1 MMIIG
6 VIKGKVHMPISSM
19 ISGTIQKYYD
29 QLPSETQELLD
40 ASVERIVEQKRK
52 GGKVMVIT
60 GSGPNIHE
68 GVTSLVAELMDKGI
82 VDAVSTSSAVV
93 AHELAGTLDK
103 VKRVDGT
110 NLGLSPTLLPKGN
123 TFEIT
128 QMSEEQFALVR
139 QEMMIDEEL
148 IRQGNAMGG
157 DIIIKAAGN
166 MAYPMGLRTERLGR
180 EIVAMARTYGL
191 PFETVAG
198 WGADPRTMLGAGAR
212 KGLPVLV
219 SVPQLIGGGGVGLAI
234 GDSISISERC
244 MRMANMID
252 SSTILIESAIAL
264 TQEIHD
270 GPFETYTGHGV
281 WAGWDGYRTT
291 SLEGKTLVR
300 IDLDLNLK
308 RAWDMQRNDATV
320 QMAIDKGLPK
330 TKLTGIPFRME
341 MSGFA
346 RLESSLPV
354 IGDIGV
360 IWPVLAWKVANA
372 LNIQLDFISHPQ
384 QTPEGQAMREWI
396 VDIIQPLNRAAMLA
410 KASEFRRSA

>member
-1 MMIIG
+1 
-6 VIKGKVHMPISSM
+6 MPISSM
-19 ISGTIQKYYD
+19 NSDAIQKYYD
-29 QLPSETQELLD
+29 QLHPETQKLLD
-40 ASVERIVEQKRK
+40 VAIERIVEQKHK

-82 VDAVSTSSAVV
+82 VDAVSTSSGVV
-93 AHELAGTLDK
+93 AHEMAGTLDK
-103 VKRVDGT
+103 VKRFDGT
-110 NLGLSPTLLPKGN
+110 KLGLSRTLLPKGN

-128 QMSEEQFALVR
+128 QMGEEQLALMR
-139 QEMMIDEEL
+139 KEMMVDEEL
-148 IRQGNAMGG
+148 IQRGNAIEG

-166 MAYPMGLRTERLGR
+166 MGYPMGLRTERLAR
-180 EIVAMARTYGL
+180 EILAIARTYGL

-198 WGADPRTMLGAGAR
+198 WGADPCTMLGVGAR
-212 KGLPVLV
+212 KELPVLV

-244 MRMANMID
+244 MRMSKMME
-252 SSTILIESAIAL
+252 SSAVLIESAIAL

-281 WAGWDGYRTT
+281 WAGWDGYQTI

-308 RAWDMQRNDATV
+308 RAWDLQRNDATV
-320 QMAIDKGLPK
+320 QQAIDKGLPK
-330 TKLTGIPFRME
+330 AKLTGIPFRME

-346 RLESSLPV
+346 RLENSLPL
-354 IGDIGV
+354 IGDIGI
-360 IWPVLAWKVANA
+360 IWPVLACKVAQA
-372 LNIQLDFISHPQ
+372 LDVKLDFVSHPQ

-396 VDIIQPLNRAAMLA
+396 VENIRPVQRDLLLKTSQVY
-410 KASEFRRSA
+410 RRGR

>member
-1 MMIIG
+1 MAVG
-6 VIKGKVHMPISSM
+6 PM
-19 ISGTIQKYYD
+19 ISGIIQKYYN
-29 QLPSETQELLD
+29 QLQPETQKLVD
-40 ASVERIVEQKRK
+40 VAVERIIEQKRK
-52 GGKVMVIT
+52 GGKLMVIT

-68 GVTSLVAELMDKGI
+68 GVTTLVADLMDKGI

-93 AHELAGTLDK
+93 AHEMAGTLDK
-103 VKRVDGT
+103 VKRFDGSK
-110 NLGLSPTLLPKGN
+110 LGLSRTLLPKGN

-128 QMSEEQFALVR
+128 QMGEEQLTLMR
-139 QEMMIDEEL
+139 EEMMMDEEL
-148 IRQGNAMGG
+148 IRRGNAIEG

-166 MAYPMGLRTERLGR
+166 MGYPMGLRTERLAR
-180 EIVAMARTYGL
+180 EILALARTYGL

-198 WGADPRTMLGAGAR
+198 WGADPRTMLGVGAR

-244 MRMANMID
+244 MRMSKMME
-252 SSTILIESAIAL
+252 SSAILIESAIVL

-281 WAGWDGYRTT
+281 WAGWDGYQTI

-320 QMAIDKGLPK
+320 QQAIDKGLPK

-346 RLESSLPV
+346 RLENSLPL
-354 IGDIGV
+354 IGDIGT
-360 IWPVLAWKVANA
+360 IWPVLACKVAQA
-372 LNIQLDFISHPQ
+372 LDVKLDFISHPQ

-396 VDIIQPLNRAAMLA
+396 VENVRPVQRDILLKTSQAY
-410 KASEFRRSA
+410 RRGR

>member
-1 MMIIG
+1 MAVG
-6 VIKGKVHMPISSM
+6 PI
-19 ISGTIQKYYD
+19 ISGIIQKYYN
-29 QLPSETQELLD
+29 QLQPETQKLMD
-40 ASVERIVEQKRK
+40 VAVERIIEQKRK
-52 GGKVMVIT
+52 GGKLMVIT

-68 GVTSLVAELMDKGI
+68 GVTTLVADLMDKGI

-93 AHELAGTLDK
+93 AHEMAGTLDK
-103 VKRVDGT
+103 VKRFDGT
-110 NLGLSPTLLPKGN
+110 KLGLSRTLLPKGN

-128 QMSEEQFALVR
+128 QMGEEQLALVR
-139 QEMMIDEEL
+139 EEMIMDEEL
-148 IRQGNAMGG
+148 IRRGNAIEG

-166 MAYPMGLRTERLGR
+166 MGYPMGLRTERLAR
-180 EIVAMARTYGL
+180 EILAIARTYGL

-198 WGADPRTMLGAGAR
+198 WGADPRTMLGVGAR

-244 MRMANMID
+244 MRMSKMME
-252 SSTILIESAIAL
+252 SSAILIESAIAL

-281 WAGWDGYRTT
+281 WAGWDGYQTI

-320 QMAIDKGLPK
+320 QQAIDKGLPK

-346 RLESSLPV
+346 RLENSLPL
-354 IGDIGV
+354 IGDIGT
-360 IWPVLAWKVANA
+360 IWPVLACKVAQA
-372 LNIQLDFISHPQ
+372 LDVKLDFVSHPQ

-396 VDIIQPLNRAAMLA
+396 VENIRPVQRDVLLKTSQAY
-410 KASEFRRSA
+410 RRGR

>member
-1 MMIIG
+1 ML
-6 VIKGKVHMPISSM
+6 KSPM
-19 ISGTIQKYYD
+19 ISDTIQKYYD
-29 QLPSETQELLD
+29 QLQPDTQKLLD
-40 ASVERIVEQKRK
+40 MAVERIVEQKRK

-68 GVTSLVAELMDKGI
+68 GVTSLVADLMDKGI

-103 VKRVDGT
+103 VKRFDGT
-110 NLGLSPTLLPKGN
+110 RIGFSRPPLPKGN

-128 QMSEEQFALVR
+128 QMSEEQLATIR
-139 QEMMIDEEL
+139 EEMMLDEEL
-148 IRQGNAMGG
+148 IRRGNAMEG

-166 MAYPMGLRTERLGR
+166 LGYPMGLRTERLAR
-180 EIVAMARTYGL
+180 ENLAIARTYGQ

-198 WGADPRTMLGAGAR
+198 WSADPRTMLGAGAR
-212 KGLPVLV
+212 RGLPVLV
-219 SVPQLIGGGGVGLAI
+219 SVPQLMGGGGVGLAI
-234 GDSISISERC
+234 GDSISISDRC
-244 MRMANMID
+244 MRMSKMID
-252 SSTILIESAIAL
+252 SSAILIESAIAL

-281 WAGWDGYRTT
+281 WAGWDGYQTT

-300 IDLDLNLK
+300 IDLDSNLK

-320 QMAIDKGLPK
+320 QQAIDKGLPK
-330 TKLTGIPFRME
+330 TKMTGIPFRME

-346 RLESSLPV
+346 RLEDSLPV

-360 IWPVLAWKVANA
+360 IWPVLACKVAQE
-372 LNIQLDFISHPQ
+372 LNVTLDFVSHPQ

-396 VDIIQPLNRAAMLA
+396 VENVRPAQRDLLL
-410 KASEFRRSA
+410 KASQAYRRSK

>member
-1 MMIIG
+1 
-6 VIKGKVHMPISSM
+6 MPISSM
-19 ISGTIQKYYD
+19 NSDAIQEYYD
-29 QLPSETQELLD
+29 QLHPETQKLLD
-40 ASVERIVEQKRK
+40 VAIERIVEQKHK

-82 VDAVSTSSAVV
+82 VDAVSTSSGVV
-93 AHELAGTLDK
+93 AHEMAGTLDK
-103 VKRVDGT
+103 VKRFDGT
-110 NLGLSPTLLPKGN
+110 KLGLSRTLLPKGN

-128 QMSEEQFALVR
+128 QMGEEQLALMR
-139 QEMMIDEEL
+139 KEMMVDEEL
-148 IRQGNAMGG
+148 IQRGNAIEG

-166 MAYPMGLRTERLGR
+166 MGYPMGLRTERLAR
-180 EIVAMARTYGL
+180 EILAIARTYGL

-198 WGADPRTMLGAGAR
+198 WGADPCTMLGVGAR
-212 KGLPVLV
+212 KELPVLV

-244 MRMANMID
+244 MRMSKMME
-252 SSTILIESAIAL
+252 SSAVLIESAIAL

-281 WAGWDGYRTT
+281 WAGWDGYQTI

-308 RAWDMQRNDATV
+308 RAWDLQRNDATV
-320 QMAIDKGLPK
+320 QQAIDKGLPK
-330 TKLTGIPFRME
+330 AKLTGIPFRME

-346 RLESSLPV
+346 RLENSLPL
-354 IGDIGV
+354 IGDIGI
-360 IWPVLAWKVANA
+360 IWPVLACKVAQA
-372 LNIQLDFISHPQ
+372 LDVKLDFVSHPQ

-396 VDIIQPLNRAAMLA
+396 VENIRPVQRDLLLKTSQVY
-410 KASEFRRSA
+410 RRGR